1 MNIGNIITAVLMTV
15 AGRLIAAFGLS
26 FVTYVGLNEVQ
37 SRIVAAIAENLNTIP
52 KEALQIAYIAGLG
65 VVLNWIIGAFAFV
78 ISTKSLTKLAA
89 GISKKIE
96 RKSHVIS
103 VHRRTRLGQNLE
115 RRFPCSQNVPT

>member
-52 KEALQIAYIAGLG
+52 KEALQIAYITGLG
-65 VVLNWIIGAFAFV
+65 VVLNWIISAFSFV

-89 GISKKIE
+89 GISKK
-96 RKSHVIS
+96 
-103 VHRRTRLGQNLE
+103 
-115 RRFPCSQNVPT
+115 

>member
-52 KEALQIAYIAGLG
+52 KEALQISYIAGLG

-78 ISTKSLTKLAA
+78 VSAKSLTKLAA
-89 GISKKIE
+89 GVSKK
-96 RKSHVIS
+96 
-103 VHRRTRLGQNLE
+103 
-115 RRFPCSQNVPT
+115 

>member
-37 SRIVAAIAENLNTIP
+37 SRIVAAIAENLNSIP
-52 KEALQIAYIAGLG
+52 KKALQIAYIAGLG

-78 ISTKSLTKLAA
+78 ISTKTLTKLAA
-89 GISKKIE
+89 GISKK
-96 RKSHVIS
+96 
-103 VHRRTRLGQNLE
+103 
-115 RRFPCSQNVPT
+115 

>member
-1 MNIGNIITAVLMTV
+1 MTV

-37 SRIVAAIAENLNTIP
+37 SRIVAAIAENLNSIP

-78 ISTKSLTKLAA
+78 ISTKSLTKLVA
-89 GISKKIE
+89 GISKK
-96 RKSHVIS
+96 
-103 VHRRTRLGQNLE
+103 
-115 RRFPCSQNVPT
+115 